1 MLQKTASSRS
11 LIFPGKSPERTRGSE
26 DYNVEML
33 SKETLETYRRMTP
46 GERLALT
53 FEMIRE
59 NTPYLLAGSPDVV
72 DRRFEL
78 LRRENDLRNARL
90 LAALQAMKPRVD
102 AGR

>member
-1 MLQKTASSRS
+1 M
-11 LIFPGKSPERTRGSE
+11 IFPGKSPERTRGGE

-33 SKETLETYRRMTP
+33 SKETLETYRRRTP

-90 LAALQAMKPRVD
+90 LAALQAMKPRAD

>member
-1 MLQKTASSRS
+1 MKFLRDPQEAPK
-11 LIFPGKSPERTRGSE
+11 PTRRSE

-33 SKETLETYRRMTP
+33 SKETLETYRRMTL

-72 DRRFEL
+72 DGRFEL

-90 LAALQAMKPRVD
+90 LAAL
-102 AGR
+102 

>member
-1 MLQKTASSRS
+1 MKFLRDPLEDPK
-11 LIFPGKSPERTRGSE
+11 RTRRPE
-26 DYNVEML
+26 DYNVEVV
-33 SKETLETYRRMTP
+33 SKQSLETYRRMTP

-90 LAALQAMKPRVD
+90 LAALQAMKPRVGS
-102 AGR
+102 GR

>member
-1 MLQKTASSRS
+1 MKFLRDPQEAPK
-11 LIFPGKSPERTRGSE
+11 PTRRPE
-26 DYNVEML
+26 DYNVKML

-90 LAALQAMKPRVD
+90 LAALQAMKPRVGS
-102 AGR
+102 GR

>member
-1 MLQKTASSRS
+1 MMKFLRDPQDDPKPTQR
-11 LIFPGKSPERTRGSE
+11 PE
-26 DYNVEML
+26 DYNVGML

-90 LAALQAMKPRVD
+90 LAALQAMKPRV
-102 AGR
+102 GSG